1 MFVKKKTKCSVKPA
15 SYKQVLLHLTKPYPK
30 VTIAFLAR
38 ELTID
43 VEELEQMLVD
53 VILEG
58 RLDASIDQIRGIVE
72 INRTVES
79 LETRKIK
86 AISAWADAVSKYSE
100 SFCSKIL

>member
-1 MFVKKKTKCSVKPA
+1 M
-15 SYKQVLLHLTKPYPK
+15 TKPYSK
-30 VTIAFLAR
+30 VTMNFLAR
-38 ELTID
+38 ELRLD
-43 VEELEQMLVD
+43 MGELEQMLVD

-79 LETRKIK
+79 LETKKLK